1 MRVLIVDDHPLFAR
15 GLADLLGARGLQVL
29 GTAKDGLQALQ
40 MAREMRPDVV
50 LMDIS
55 MPRCNGL
62 AATRLVKAELPD
74 TKIVVV
80 TVSQDNK
87 DVFEAVK
94 SGASGYVLKDVEAD
108 ALMEML
114 SDLEQGEVAFSP
126 GLTAK
131 ILAEFTRIGDELNA
145 REGCRAEGAIAG
157 SGPGD
162 RGAGDRSEGV
172 VRRADDGPSIETE
185 PSLMPRQMQVLRLV
199 ASGMSYKEVGSALF
213 ISERTVKYHMR
224 QILDQLHLQNRSQV
238 LAYAARMRIN
248 RSTDPFLS

>member
-15 GLADLLGARGLQVL
+15 GLADLIGARGLQVL
-29 GTAKDGLQALQ
+29 GVAKDGLEALE
-40 MAREMRPDVV
+40 MVREMRPDVV

-55 MPRCNGL
+55 MPRCDGL
-62 AATRLVKAELPD
+62 AATRLIKAELPD

-80 TVSQDNK
+80 TASEDNK

-94 SGASGYVLKDVEAD
+94 SGASGYILKDVDAD

-114 SDLEQGEVAFSP
+114 SNLEKGEVAFSP

-131 ILAEFTRIGDELNA
+131 ILAEFTRLGAELNA
-145 REGCRAEGAIAG
+145 SGGRAADPTPSGRGKGAAHPA
-157 SGPGD
+157 SGD
-162 RGAGDRSEGV
+162 LST
-172 VRRADDGPSIETE
+172 ETE
-185 PSLMPRQMQVLRLV
+185 SVLMPRQMQVLRLV

-238 LAYAARMRIN
+238 LAYAARMRSGDSGN
-248 RSTDPFLS
+248 PFLS

>member
-29 GTAKDGLQALQ
+29 GTAKDGLEALE

-62 AATRLVKAELPD
+62 AATRLIRAELPD

-80 TVSQDNK
+80 TVSEDDR

-94 SGASGYVLKDVEAD
+94 SGASGYVLKDVDAD
-108 ALMEML
+108 ALIEML
-114 SDLEQGEVAFSP
+114 SDLEKGEVAFSP

-131 ILAEFTRIGDELNA
+131 ILAEFTRLGAQLNS
-145 REGCRAEGAIAG
+145 RDGSRAEDPI
-157 SGPGD
+157 PGD
-162 RGAGDRSEGV
+162 RDTGVKLPTSGDLSS
-172 VRRADDGPSIETE
+172 DTE
-185 PSLMPRQMQVLRLV
+185 SVLMPRQMQVLRLV

-238 LAYAARMRIN
+238 LAYAARMRAGDSKN
-248 RSTDPFLS
+248 PLLS

>member
-15 GLADLLGARGLQVL
+15 GLADLIGARGLQVL
-29 GTAKDGLQALQ
+29 GVAKDGLEALE
-40 MAREMRPDVV
+40 MVREMRPDVV

-55 MPRCNGL
+55 MPRCDGL
-62 AATRLVKAELPD
+62 AATRLIKAELPD

-80 TVSQDNK
+80 TASEDNK

-94 SGASGYVLKDVEAD
+94 SGASGYILKDVDAD

-114 SDLEQGEVAFSP
+114 SDLEKGEMAFSP

-131 ILAEFTRIGDELNA
+131 ILAEFARIGAELTA
-145 REGCRAEGAIAG
+145 RDDRRVEHETQGGRGEGAARPASGDLSIG
-157 SGPGD
+157 SE
-162 RGAGDRSEGV
+162 SV
-172 VRRADDGPSIETE
+172 
-185 PSLMPRQMQVLRLV
+185 LMPRQMQVLRLV

-213 ISERTVKYHMR
+213 ISERTVKYHMK

-238 LAYAARMRIN
+238 LAYAARMRISGSEN
-248 RSTDPFLS
+248 PFLS

>member
-15 GLADLLGARGLQVL
+15 GLADLLGMHGVEVL
-29 GTAKDGLQALQ
+29 GTAKDGLEALE
-40 MAREMRPDVV
+40 MVRAMRPDVV

-55 MPRCNGL
+55 MPCCDGL
-62 AATRLVKAELPD
+62 AATRLIKAELPD

-80 TVSQDNK
+80 TASEDEK

-94 SGASGYVLKDVEAD
+94 SGASGYILKDVDAD

-114 SDLEQGEVAFSP
+114 SDLEQGEAAFSP

-131 ILAEFTRIGDELNA
+131 ILAEFTRLGAELNV
-145 REGCRAEGAIAG
+145 GGSRAEGPSLGGRGTGAARPT
-157 SGPGD
+157 SGD
-162 RGAGDRSEGV
+162 LST
-172 VRRADDGPSIETE
+172 ETE
-185 PSLMPRQMQVLRLV
+185 SVLMPRQMQVLRLV

-224 QILDQLHLQNRSQV
+224 QILDQLHLKNRSQV

>member
-1 MRVLIVDDHPLFAR
+1 MGVVHDMRVLIVDDHPLFAR
-15 GLADLLGARGLQVL
+15 GLADLLKLRGIEVVGQA
-29 GTAKDGLQALQ
+29 GDGLKALD
-40 MAREMRPDVV
+40 MVRKTRPDVV

-55 MPRCNGL
+55 MPRCDGL
-62 AATRLVKAELPD
+62 AATRLIKAELPD

-80 TVSQDNK
+80 TVSEDDK

-94 SGASGYVLKDVEAD
+94 SGASGYVLKDVDAD

-114 SDLEQGEVAFSP
+114 SDLEKGEVAFSP

-131 ILAEFTRIGDELNA
+131 ILAEFTRLGAERSA
-145 REGCRAEGAIAG
+145 TEGHRVKG
-157 SGPGD
+157 STSGD
-162 RGAGDRSEGV
+162 RGAGADRF
-172 VRRADDGPSIETE
+172 ADDDLAAESE
-185 PSLMPRQMQVLRLV
+185 PVLMPRQMQVLSLV

-238 LAYAARMRIN
+238 LAYAARMRIGN
-248 RSTDPFLS
+248 PENPLPS